1 MHYGSQEDVA
11 VLNALNSKQGYF
23 DVIIDDGG
31 HSMKQQITSLT
42 HLFEKVRSG
51 GIYII
56 EDLETSYSSF
66 PDCGYLVNTTT
77 IELIKRLVD
86 DVQKDSPI
94 KVTQFSDKISSFE
107 IANQI
112 CFLNKK

>member
-1 MHYGSQEDVA
+1 MHYGSQEDIA
-11 VLNALNSKQGYF
+11 VLKGLQSEQGYF
-23 DVIIDDGG
+23 DVIVDDGG

-51 GIYII
+51 GIYVI

-66 PDCGYLVNTTT
+66 PGSGYLVNTTT
-77 IELIKRLVD
+77 IELIKRLID

-94 KVTQFSDKISSFE
+94 KVTQLGDQISSFE

-112 CFLNKK
+112 CFFNKK